1 MVVRTED
8 YVASKLI
15 VEERVNEFNK
25 SNPEFEAKWRYEES
39 EFYSDFIISMRCRDD
54 TSINCNFRCSVE
66 QIIHAHDPRDYID
79 YALKDLKAK
88 IMKHVEKE

>member
-8 YVASKLI
+8 YLASKLI

-25 SNPEFEAKWRYEES
+25 RNPVFEAKWRYEES

-54 TSINCNFRCSVE
+54 ASFNCNFRCSVE
-66 QIIHAHDPRDYID
+66 TIIHVYDPREYID
-79 YALKDLKAK
+79 LALKDLKVK
-88 IMKHVEKE
+88 IIKHARK